1 MTSQTLLG
9 DVEAPTPLETPAE
22 AALFHRLIWR
32 IVPLLALCW
41 MVNWIDRINIG
52 FARIGFQTSLGISD
66 VEFGLIVG
74 IYSVGYLLLEVPSNL
89 LMQRIGARKTL
100 TRIMLLWGLITIAM
114 AFARTSTEFV
124 VARLALGAAEA
135 GFFPGALLYLSYWFP
150 ARYRARVT
158 ARFIIANAVAG
169 IVGAPLSGWL
179 LSEMGGIWHLE
190 AWQWLFIVEGLPP
203 IALAGAVW
211 FWLSDRPHDAR
222 WLTSAEQ
229 QTVSRALAND
239 DAALAAGRHTGFRQ
253 ALVDRRVYLL
263 AVAFCCTIMCTG
275 NVVQIWA
282 PSILVDAGVGN
293 VMRVGWLAAIPWAA
307 GVVAMLVVSW
317 QSDRHRERRWHFVAM
332 GLIIATSLLALPS
345 MAHDAVLALIG
356 LSVMTGAYLAAIAIF
371 WTIPSLYLSPPA
383 RAGGI
388 ALVNTLGQLGG
399 LLTPLLIGWGKSQT
413 GDLRIGL
420 SVVGAVVVLGVLSI
434 AISFPRRVLD
444 GVGHT

>member
-1 MTSQTLLG
+1 
-9 DVEAPTPLETPAE
+9 
-22 AALFHRLIWR
+22 
-32 IVPLLALCW
+32 
-41 MVNWIDRINIG
+41 
-52 FARIGFQTSLGISD
+52 
-66 VEFGLIVG
+66 
-74 IYSVGYLLLEVPSNL
+74 
-89 LMQRIGARKTL
+89 
-100 TRIMLLWGLITIAM
+100 
-114 AFARTSTEFV
+114 
-124 VARLALGAAEA
+124 
-135 GFFPGALLYLSYWFP
+135 
-150 ARYRARVT
+150 
-158 ARFIIANAVAG
+158 
-169 IVGAPLSGWL
+169 
-179 LSEMGGIWHLE
+179 
-190 AWQWLFIVEGLPP
+190 
-203 IALAGAVW
+203 
-211 FWLSDRPHDAR
+211 
-222 WLTSAEQ
+222 
-229 QTVSRALAND
+229 
-239 DAALAAGRHTGFRQ
+239 
-253 ALVDRRVYLL
+253 
-263 AVAFCCTIMCTG
+263 
-275 NVVQIWA
+275 
-282 PSILVDAGVGN
+282 
-293 VMRVGWLAAIPWAA
+293 MRVGWLAAIPWAA